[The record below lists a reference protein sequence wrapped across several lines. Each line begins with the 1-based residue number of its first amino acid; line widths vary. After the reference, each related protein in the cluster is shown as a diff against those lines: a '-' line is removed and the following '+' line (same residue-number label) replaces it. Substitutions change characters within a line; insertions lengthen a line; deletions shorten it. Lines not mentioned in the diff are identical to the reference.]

1 MWGNAHLCEHAYA
14 RMHQMEQYGETLEW
28 ELVRNQVQKFKGD
41 VMLVAV
47 LATGRTGSDCGSF
60 HEKNEKDVVIDFA

>member
-1 MWGNAHLCEHAYA
+1 
-14 RMHQMEQYGETLEW
+14 MEQYGETLEW